1 MTDKKDFYDIV
12 GIEPSRNLVQQND
25 QSRIIS
31 KEELDKIRQSEIK
44 IEAEFDEEFDKVKT
58 NFEYIVNTIKN
69 NVPDIAAIAAEKEGA
84 KEYDA
89 LNNMLRTMNDVSINM
104 ITLHE
109 KRKKFKD
116 KKLPVNITNTENKT
130 QNNVIFTG
138 TTKDILDLVKK
149 TNQIKD

>member
-1 MTDKKDFYDIV
+1 MTDKKDFYDII
-12 GIEPSRNLVQQND
+12 GIEPNKNLTIDN
-25 QSRIIS
+25 SNTNIIS
-31 KEELDKIRQSEIK
+31 KEELDKIQQSESQ
-44 IEAEFDEEFDKVKT
+44 IESDFDEDFQKVKM

-69 NVPDIAAIAAEKEGA
+69 HVPDIAAIASEKESA

-89 LNNMLRTMNDVSINM
+89 LNNMLRTMNDVSANM

-138 TTKDILDLVKK
+138 STKDLEEYIKK
-149 TNQIKD
+149 IKSQN